1 MLDRLQRGFFA
12 DPNGA
17 AALIRRLFADH
28 GRTHWR
34 RYARSLGFMAVG
46 AACTAS
52 LAYLFGYGI
61 NQAYVAKSFE
71 GVALVSFAGIAAF
84 ALKGAVAYGQAVTL
98 ARIGNRIVAD
108 TQRRMFDKLLHQD
121 AAFYADRHS
130 TEFAAR
136 LTFGASSAAQVL
148 SLLINALGRDFLSLA
163 GLVAV
168 MVSQAPMMSV
178 IAFLVMPPA
187 VLTVRKLMKRVRS
200 IVRAQFGGGAEIL
213 KALQETVQGFKIIKA
228 FNLEDS
234 VRARVF
240 GSIAAVELASNKL
253 ARVSNRATPLMEAL
267 GGVAI
272 GLVFLYGGYRVLVL
286 DAAPGEFVSF
296 ITAFLL
302 AYEPAK
308 RIARLNIELH
318 NALAGVQVL
327 YEVLDLPDASP
338 ARARPEVKIDRGR
351 IEFDAVSF
359 AYRPDN
365 PVLRQ
370 LSFMAEPGAVT
381 AFVGPSGGGKT
392 TIFNLLLA
400 LYSPQ
405 RGVIRLDGQDYAAVS
420 PESIRRRIG
429 YVGQDV
435 FLFHGSIRH
444 NIGLGRP
451 GATDEEIVAAAR
463 AAHADEFIA
472 QFTAGYDTE
481 VGEQGAQLSGGQRQR
496 IAIARAL
503 MRNAPIILLDEPT
516 AALDSESERFVQ
528 DAMGKLIKGRT
539 TLVIAHRLHTITRAD
554 VIHVVEKGTIVES
567 GRHADLVAQNGRY
580 AHFYR
585 LRFAGNSAEGVP
597 DEVSIVPG

>member
-1 MLDRLQRGFFA
+1 MLDRWRRELFA
-12 DPNGA
+12 DPDGA

-34 RYARSLGFMAVG
+34 RYARSLSFMAIG

-61 NQAYVAKSFE
+61 NQAYVAKSFS
-71 GVALVSFAGIAAF
+71 GVALVSFAAIVAF
-84 ALKGAVAYGQAVTL
+84 AVKGAVAYGQMVTL
-98 ARIGNRIVAD
+98 ARISNRIVAD
-108 TQRRMFDKLLHQD
+108 NQRRMFDKLLHQD

-136 LTFGASSAAQVL
+136 LTFGAASAAQVL
-148 SLLINALGRDFLSLA
+148 SLLVNALGRDFLSLA

-168 MVSQAPMMSV
+168 MVFEAPMMSI

-187 VLTVRKLMKRVRS
+187 VLTVRRLIKRVHA
-200 IVRAQFGGGAEIL
+200 IVRAQYGGGAEIL

-234 VRARVF
+234 MRARVF

-253 ARVSNRATPLMEAL
+253 ARISNRSTPLMEAL
-267 GGVAI
+267 GGVAV

-296 ITAFLL
+296 IAAFLL

-308 RIARLNIELH
+308 RIARLNLELQ
-318 NALAGVQVL
+318 NALAGVRVL
-327 YEVLDLPDASP
+327 YEALDLPDAAP
-338 ARARPEVKIDRGR
+338 ARALPQAKIDRGR
-351 IEFDAVSF
+351 IEFEQVSF
-359 AYRPDN
+359 AYRPDT

-370 LSFMAEPGAVT
+370 LSFMAEPGKVT

-392 TIFNLLLA
+392 TIFNLVLA
-400 LYSPQ
+400 LYAPQ
-405 RGVIRLDGQDYAAVS
+405 RGAIRLDGQDYAAVS

-435 FLFHGSIRH
+435 FLFHGSIRY
-444 NIGLGRP
+444 NIGLGRE

-472 QFTAGYDTE
+472 QFAAGYDTE

-503 MRNAPIILLDEPT
+503 IRNAPIILLDEPT
-516 AALDSESERFVQ
+516 AALDGESERFVQ
-528 DAMGKLIKGRT
+528 DAMAKLIKGRT

-585 LRFAGNSAEGVP
+585 LRFAKDGAAGLPEA
-597 DEVSIVPG
+597 VSIVPE

>member
-71 GVALVSFAGIAAF
+71 GVALVSFAAIVAF
-84 ALKGAVAYGQAVTL
+84 AVKGAVAYGQAVTL
-98 ARIGNRIVAD
+98 ARIANRIVAD

-148 SLLINALGRDFLSLA
+148 SLLVNALGRDFLSLA

-168 MVSQAPMMSV
+168 MVFEAPMMSV

-187 VLTVRKLMKRVRS
+187 VLTVRKLMKRVHA
-200 IVRAQFGGGAEIL
+200 IVRAQYGGGAEIL

-253 ARVSNRATPLMEAL
+253 ARISNRSTPLMEAL

-296 ITAFLL
+296 IAAFLL

-308 RIARLNIELH
+308 RIARLNIELQ
-318 NALAGVQVL
+318 NALAGVRVL
-327 YEVLDLPDASP
+327 YEVLDLPDAAP
-338 ARARPEVKIDRGR
+338 ARARPQVKVDRGR

-370 LSFMAEPGAVT
+370 LSFMAEPGKVT

-405 RGVIRLDGQDYAAVS
+405 RGAIRLDGQDYAAVS

-435 FLFHGSIRH
+435 FLFHGSIRY

-472 QFTAGYDTE
+472 QFAAGYDTE

-516 AALDSESERFVQ
+516 AALDGESERFVE

-580 AHFYR
+580 AQFYR
-585 LRFAGNSAEGVP
+585 LRFARNSAEGMP